1 MPDIDLPL
9 DGRRILIVEDEYLIA
24 MEVKR
29 WLQRAGAEVVG
40 PVPTVQRALDLI
52 KDDGI
57 DAAILD
63 LNLGDGRT
71 AYPIAERLN
80 ALGVPHLFATGDI
93 QVSSASSYASQ
104 PRLDKPFLEAE
115 LVRAVVKLAASPRTA
130 S

>member
-1 MPDIDLPL
+1 MSDAAQLL

-29 WLQRAGAEVVG
+29 WLQGAGAEVVG
-40 PVPTVQRALDLI
+40 PVPSVERALDLI
-52 KDDGI
+52 EDEGI

-71 AYPIAERLN
+71 AYAIADRLS

-93 QVSSASSYASQ
+93 RVSSASNYAEQ
-104 PRLDKPFLEAE
+104 PRLNKPFLEAE
-115 LVRAVVKLAASPRTA
+115 LVRAVGKLVAPA
-130 S
+130 